1 MNIQENKKN
10 ELTNIAQS
18 KERVKK
24 EEVALNQLRLGNR
37 VYEVEDLFKLFDI
50 RDVPFSLIEEE
61 VVEVGVE
68 EVEKE

>member
-10 ELTNIAQS
+10 ELTSIAQS

-24 EEVALNQLRLGNR
+24 EEVALNQLRLGDR

-61 VVEVGVE
+61 GG
-68 EVEKE
+68 